1 MGDIFLKPYNGIV
14 QDGKLTVR
22 KNEDREKHD
31 RLMLKDT
38 SLHQAYV
45 CLHCEKTKCLGTD
58 RCFGK
63 EAKKRE

>member
-1 MGDIFLKPYNGIV
+1 MKPYNGIV

-22 KNEDREKHD
+22 KNEDREKRE

-45 CLHCEKTKCLGTD
+45 CLHCKKQKCLGTD

-63 EAKKRE
+63 EVKKRE

>member
-1 MGDIFLKPYNGIV
+1 MKPYNGIV
-14 QDGKLTVR
+14 QDGKLTVH
-22 KNEDREKHD
+22 KNEDREKRE
-31 RLMLKDT
+31 RLMLKDA

-45 CLHCEKTKCLGTD
+45 CLRCEKPKCLGTD